1 MWQTYKVPKAGHET
15 RAERQTFNLSS
26 EYNLIISHE
35 TQSIA
40 SIAKYT
46 KQLLSYPFQ
55 VRIRRT

>member
-1 MWQTYKVPKAGHET
+1 MSKAGHET

-26 EYNLIISHE
+26 EYNLIILHE